1 MSWRGFQGGSGNF
14 GEMRWW
20 PQEDEYVISTYI
32 YIYILLCSTQIKMY
46 RLEYD
51 NLTNI
56 FIILALTWNG
66 FIPRSWLVASP
77 FFFGVFQRLWLL
89 VEVWL
94 SSVPR
99 QQPDLST
106 FQRLCWNPHGGW
118 LFRLGRPLRAGKHRA
133 IPRWSVR
140 SRRFRPSHGG
150 THCRSFGFGV
160 GGGAQEWM
168 QFFKGQI

>member
-1 MSWRGFQGGSGNF
+1 
-14 GEMRWW
+14 
-20 PQEDEYVISTYI
+20 
-32 YIYILLCSTQIKMY
+32 MY

-77 FFFGVFQRLWLL
+77 FFFGVFQRLWFL

-118 LFRLGRPLRAGKHRA
+118 LFRLGGPLRAGKHRA
-133 IPRWSVR
+133 IPPVG
-140 SRRFRPSHGG
+140 P
-150 THCRSFGFGV
+150 FGPAGSDQVTVELTAEASGSAWV
-160 GGGAQEWM
+160 GELRNG
-168 QFFKGQI
+168 

>member
-1 MSWRGFQGGSGNF
+1 
-14 GEMRWW
+14 MRWW
-20 PQEDEYVISTYI
+20 PKEDEYVISI
-32 YIYILLCSTQIKMY
+32 YIYIHVVYSYSLIVHKSTCIGLTIYHSSTHLKRIHSTILISCSPM
-46 RLEYD
+46 
-51 NLTNI
+51 
-56 FIILALTWNG
+56 
-66 FIPRSWLVASP
+66 
-77 FFFGVFQRLWLL
+77 FFGYLSKAVIF

-118 LFRLGRPLRAGKHRA
+118 LFRLGRRLRAGKHRA
-133 IPRWSVR
+133 ILRWSVN
-140 SRRFRPSHGG
+140 RRFRPSHGG